1 MVKLKFVPRGFPVL
15 LLPLWWVFLLCFY
28 LVYLPC
34 WLLLLLFSP
43 YAPGRDPASFY
54 ARRAGKDKRTLRY
67 SESEESSGGGP
78 EKDGGKEDDLP

>member
-34 WLLLLLFSP
+34 WLLLFAP

-54 ARRAGKDKRTLRY
+54 DRRAGKDRRTLRY
-67 SESEESSGGGP
+67 SDEPSEASGDGP
-78 EKDGGKEDDLP
+78 ERDGGKEDDLP